1 MSVKKISGD
10 IGTYQFQSWSK
21 IVNSGAHPPILKLIT
36 FKANQGNL
44 PAGLIVALDAN
55 GKGVPYDPE
64 AVGGQTLNGTCF
76 IDEHDPD
83 LNGTC
88 SVDLPEAV
96 VPAPEAIPKY
106 VLTEDLAVDENED
119 TLGLCLIHG
128 VAIGA
133 NCKVGA
139 VDGTIPDN
147 ATKLALEPNIILE

>member
-1 MSVKKISGD
+1 MSVKKLSGD

-44 PAGLIVALDAN
+44 PAGLIVALDAD

-76 IDEHDPD
+76 IEEHDPD
-83 LNGTC
+83 LNGIC
-88 SVDLPEAV
+88 SVNLPETL
-96 VPAPEAIPKY
+96 VPAPEAVPRYI
-106 VLTEDLAVDENED
+106 LLEDVSVDASKD
-119 TLGLCLIHG
+119 TVGLCLIHG

-133 NCKVGA
+133 NCKIGA
-139 VDGTIPDN
+139 VDSIAPDN